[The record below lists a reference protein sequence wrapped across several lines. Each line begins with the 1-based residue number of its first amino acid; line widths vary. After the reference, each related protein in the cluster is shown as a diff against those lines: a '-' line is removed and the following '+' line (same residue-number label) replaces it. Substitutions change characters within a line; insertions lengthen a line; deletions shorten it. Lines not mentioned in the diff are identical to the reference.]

1 MISTTSKIS
10 ESVAQLHEIHSV
22 RVHEY
27 DLVLG
32 TFDGAGYNLTFMGG
46 GDNNVTHHHERYDAT
61 LCFISGKGKVRVNDA
76 FLGYGPGSCFKVPRK
91 TVHQI
96 VCDDT
101 DTLMLTIQ
109 SPATTFSE
117 KGWGDIVY
125 DEQLF

>member
-1 MISTTSKIS
+1 MISTANRIS
-10 ESVAQLHEIHSV
+10 DAIAQVPEIHSA

-27 DLVLG
+27 DMVLG
-32 TFDGAGYNLTFMGG
+32 TFEGAGYNLTFMNG
-46 GDNNVTHHHERYDAT
+46 GDKNVTHHHEGYDAT

-76 FLGYGPGSCFKVPRK
+76 FLEYGKGSCFKVPRN

-96 VCDDT
+96 VCET

-109 SPATTFSE
+109 SPATTFGD
-117 KGWGDIVY
+117 KGWGDIVF

>member
-1 MISTTSKIS
+1 MIISTGKIS
-10 ESVAQLHEIHSV
+10 EALANLEEIHST

-27 DLVLG
+27 DMVLG
-32 TFDGAGYNLTFMGG
+32 SFHGSGYNLTFMDG
-46 GDNNVTHHHERYDAT
+46 GDRNVTHHHEGYAAT
-61 LCFISGKGKVRVNDA
+61 LCFISGEGKVKVGDA
-76 FLGYGPGSCFKVPRK
+76 YLEYGKGSCFKVPRK

-96 VCDDT
+96 VCDT

-109 SPATTFSE
+109 TPPTTFGD

>member
-10 ESVAQLHEIHSV
+10 ESVAQLHEVHSA

-27 DLVLG
+27 DMVLG
-32 TFDGAGYNLTFMGG
+32 TFDGAGYNLTYMDG
-46 GDNNVTHHHERYDAT
+46 GDKNVTHHHEGYDAT

-76 FLGYGPGSCFKVPRK
+76 FLEYGPGSSFKVPRK

-96 VCDDT
+96 VCDT

-109 SPATTFSE
+109 NPATTFGE

>member
-1 MISTTSKIS
+1 MISTASKIS
-10 ESVAQLHEIHSV
+10 EAIADLPEIHGT

-27 DLVLG
+27 DMVLG
-32 TFDGAGYNLTFMGG
+32 TFDGAGYNLTFMDG
-46 GDNNVTHHHERYDAT
+46 GDKNVTHHHEGYDAV

-76 FLGYGPGSCFKVPRK
+76 FLEYGKGSCFKVPRN

-96 VCDDT
+96 VCDT

-109 SPATTFSE
+109 TPPTTFGD
-117 KGWGDIVY
+117 KGWGDIVF